1 MQRIDPR
8 NGGNM
13 ASYATLSKE
22 ELRLEFEQVTE
33 QIEQARKLGLKLD
46 ISRGKPGAEQLSLS
60 TDLLTVLASKD
71 DCFDDGLDARN
82 YGTLAGLPSARN
94 LFAELLGTNPEQVFV
109 GGNASLQLMYDL
121 ISKAYTHGLK
131 NSTSPW
137 SRKGIVR
144 FLCPA
149 PGYDRHFK
157 ISETFGM
164 EMITVAMTENGP
176 DMDAV
181 EQWVKDPDVL
191 GMWCC
196 PKYSNPDGI
205 IYSNETVER
214 IASLRPAAPDF
225 TVIWDNAYCVHEF
238 DGPFVPFPDILSLAE
253 KHGNPDMVYE
263 FTSTS
268 KITFPGAGI
277 SCMASSKANIDYL
290 SKLIGFQIISY
301 DKLNQLRHVRFLKN
315 KENILQIMKK
325 QAEILKPKFDAV
337 LKRLEDE
344 LGPFGIARWTKP
356 KGGYFIS
363 LYAMNGTAKRTVSLV
378 KDLGV
383 TMTGAGATYPYGKD
397 PFDSNIRI
405 APTNASMEEIDE
417 AVRILCLCLRYSAL
431 EQLLRNQA

>member
-1 MQRIDPR
+1 MEPYT
-8 NGGNM
+8 N
-13 ASYATLSKE
+13 LSKE
-22 ELRLEFEQVTE
+22 ELQNEFEQVAAK
-33 QIEQARKLGLKLD
+33 IEQSRKLGLRLD
-46 ISRGKPGAEQLSLS
+46 ISRGKPGTEQLALS
-60 TDLLTVLASKD
+60 SDLLTVLHTPE
-71 DCFDDGLDARN
+71 DCFDGTVDARN
-82 YGTLAGLPSARN
+82 YGTLSGLPSAKK
-94 LFAELLGTNPEQVFV
+94 LFAELLNTSPDRVFV
-109 GGNASLQLMYDL
+109 GGSASLQLMYDL
-121 ISKAYTHGLK
+121 IAKAYTHGLK
-131 NSTSPW
+131 NSPMPW
-137 SRKGIVR
+137 SKKGIVR

-157 ISETFGM
+157 ISENFGM

-176 DMDAV
+176 DMDTV
-181 EQWVKDPDVL
+181 EQWIKDPDVL

-205 IYSNETVER
+205 IYDAETVER

-238 DGPFVPFPDILSLAE
+238 NGPYVPFPDILSLAE

-277 SCMASSKANIDYL
+277 SCIASSKENIDYITNL
-290 SKLIGFQIISY
+290 MSFQIISF
-301 DKLNQLRHVRFLKN
+301 DKVNQLRHVRYLKD
-315 KENILQIMKK
+315 KDNILRIMKK
-325 QAEILKPKFDAV
+325 HAEILKPRFDTV
-337 LKRLEDE
+337 LKTLEE
-344 LGPFGIARWTKP
+344 EIKPLGIARWTKP

-378 KDLGV
+378 KELGV

-405 APTNASMEEIDE
+405 APSNATTEEINQ
-417 AVRILCLCLRYSAL
+417 AVHILCLCLRYTAL
-431 EQLLRNQA
+431 EQLLKNQI

>member
-1 MQRIDPR
+1 MSPYT
-8 NGGNM
+8 N
-13 ASYATLSKE
+13 LSKE
-22 ELRLEFEQVTE
+22 ELQNEFEHVR
-33 QIEQARKLGLKLD
+33 IEIERSKELGLNLD

-60 TDLLTVLASKD
+60 SELLSVLRSSE
-71 DCFDDGLDARN
+71 DCFDGTIDARN
-82 YGTLAGLPSARN
+82 YGTLTGLPSAKSF
-94 LFAELLGTNPEQVFV
+94 FADLLGTNPEQVFV

-121 ISKAYTHGLK
+121 IAKAYTHGLK

-137 SRKGIVR
+137 SRKGNVR

-157 ISETFGM
+157 ISESFGM

-196 PKYSNPDGI
+196 PKFSNPDGI
-205 IYSNETVER
+205 IYSDETIER
-214 IASLRPAAPDF
+214 IAALHPAAPDF

-238 DGPFVPFPDILSLAE
+238 DGPFIPFPDILSLAE

-268 KITFPGAGI
+268 KITYPGAGI
-277 SCMASSKANIDYL
+277 SCMASSKENIEYIT
-290 SKLIGFQIISY
+290 KLTSVQIISY
-301 DKLNQLRHVRFLKN
+301 DKVNQLRHVRYLKN
-315 KENILQIMKK
+315 KENVLKLMQK
-325 QAEILKPKFDAV
+325 QAAILKPRFDAV
-337 LKRLEDE
+337 LYMLEE
-344 LGPFGIARWTKP
+344 EIGSLGIARWTKP

-378 KDLGV
+378 KELGV

-405 APTNASMEEIDE
+405 APTNASTEEINQ
-417 AVRILCLCLRYSAL
+417 AIRILCLCLRYSAL
-431 EQLLRNQA
+431 EQLLKNLL